1 MTVRDL
7 YFGKLL
13 AASLEWKLGLTLA
26 LLVSLKVIVLVA
38 VTMIISMHTTTIR
51 AANLLSIVSLGIFSF
66 FGTGLIAMRVGFA
79 VMGQTALG
87 NGSLIFLPYLLTHT
101 LLILPAMLFSGAL
114 GLRIG
119 MALLDRHQACTLGQ
133 HMLWSLANFLKAVA
147 LVIVPVFAVAALIEA
162 VLRVLLTQYVS

>member
-13 AASLEWKLGLTLA
+13 AAILPPLCSAILALGTFATSHLLTVPSLLAASLEWKLGLTVA

-38 VTMIISMHTTTIR
+38 ATMIISMHTTTIR

-119 MALLDRHQACTLGQ
+119 MALRDRHQACTLGQ
-133 HMLWSLANFLKAVA
+133 HML
-147 LVIVPVFAVAALIEA
+147 
-162 VLRVLLTQYVS
+162 